1 MDTHSYLCYNWKLIR
16 SIRSTHKVLL
26 HVNPVIYPNIA
37 ETNKTHWHTLR
48 NKLLNGHNRT
58 PTSFLIGVGVSV
70 RVGKIK
76 QHTHSH
82 SKTPHT
88 HTPRHHTLTLT
99 HACTHTTN
107 SPPNT
112 PHTRSQTHARKWTRT
127 QPIRVRSVPLPTT
140 SQPPPM
146 HKF

>member
-1 MDTHSYLCYNWKLIR
+1 MDTHSYLCYKWKLIR

-37 ETNKTHWHTLR
+37 ETHKTHWHTLR
-48 NKLLNGHNRT
+48 NRLLYGHNRT

-76 QHTHSH
+76 QHARTHTPTHHTTHSH
-82 SKTPHT
+82 AITPHT
-88 HTPRHHTLTLT
+88 LTHSHTP
-99 HACTHTTN
+99 N